1 MNGGNVWQH
10 MLTRMPMGI
19 IMHALFSLVLLTIHK
34 SRTNHNQES
43 IKYTVDELYVNT
55 VYYTE
60 RLEII
65 DPYFYVD
72 SRI

>member
-1 MNGGNVWQH
+1 MLHLRQDFLTFFLFLDVNGGNVWQH

-43 IKYTVDELYVNT
+43 IKYTVDE
-55 VYYTE
+55 
-60 RLEII
+60 
-65 DPYFYVD
+65 
-72 SRI
+72 